1 MTHWVLFALALWMA
15 WKCEPSVAVL
25 LMVAVG
31 CGLTYTR
38 LTRVLWEE
46 KRVEE

>member
-25 LMVAVG
+25 LVMA
-31 CGLTYTR
+31 R
-38 LTRVLWEE
+38 LAWWAYHRMEGE
-46 KRVEE
+46 R